1 MLEKVYG
8 EHNAGIYGIRPEICF
23 NYLGEFDS
31 IEQGNTAFEVVV
43 NGLKGNRSE
52 KQKTSYLVEIN
63 ALSIRGSIHFMLDYA
78 PEYMTA
84 EQVVHVTRQ
93 IAAYAEELKVKAEE
107 KMYEPFGLSS
117 LQMAYF
123 IGKQDFYEL
132 GGFTTHNYIEFVTK
146 ADIARMNEVINR
158 LVKHQEMLRTVIL
171 PDGRQR
177 VLKDVPY
184 YEIKIEDISSLSQD
198 MKEEKIQERRNQ
210 LSHAFFD
217 IQHFPLFEISGFKM
231 NEEEKYLFI
240 NYDTIM
246 MDSASMNMM
255 VQDLAYGYFHPEY
268 EPEPLRYHYR
278 DFIHDFEEM
287 KEGEAYEKAYSYWM
301 SKLEDFPEAPQLP
314 LKCEPETV
322 ECGHFIRKRRIFS
335 KEELDVM
342 KKQSTKHSM
351 TISALLMSAYGH
363 VLQFYSGMDAFTV
376 NLTLFNR
383 PMFHPD
389 IEKLYGDF
397 TTSILLDFNMSGEDF
412 WGES

>member
-1 MLEKVYG
+1 MQES
-8 EHNAGIYGIRPEICF
+8 IGIRPEICF

-246 MDSASMNMM
+246 MDSASVM
-255 VQDLAYGYFHPEY
+255 
-268 EPEPLRYHYR
+268 YR
-278 DFIHDFEEM
+278 
-287 KEGEAYEKAYSYWM
+287 
-301 SKLEDFPEAPQLP
+301 
-314 LKCEPETV
+314 
-322 ECGHFIRKRRIFS
+322 
-335 KEELDVM
+335 
-342 KKQSTKHSM
+342 
-351 TISALLMSAYGH
+351 
-363 VLQFYSGMDAFTV
+363 
-376 NLTLFNR
+376 
-383 PMFHPD
+383 
-389 IEKLYGDF
+389 
-397 TTSILLDFNMSGEDF
+397 
-412 WGES
+412 